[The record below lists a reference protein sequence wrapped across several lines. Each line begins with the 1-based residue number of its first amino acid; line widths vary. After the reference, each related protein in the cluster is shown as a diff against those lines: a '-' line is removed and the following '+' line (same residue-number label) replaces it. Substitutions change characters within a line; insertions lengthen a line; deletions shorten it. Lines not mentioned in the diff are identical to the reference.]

1 MFNYT
6 KEVIIND
13 PSVIVAGSSENGLG
27 TGVVAIKRGG
37 NYVVNNIEGGK
48 IYKTVG
54 SKGTKAKAVITPV
67 VLGETADVARL
78 TIYLST
84 PGTEFVEFG
93 SPNWQEFGKP
103 YIIETKAATAKDLA
117 DAIKLALNEDNAHFS
132 VTTDESTVILEAT
145 ETWMDFAEVN
155 YDLVTFPDC
164 SDCSKETVESKTAT
178 NVGEITHGKSEF
190 GTAKWI
196 VENLRFPS
204 HPNLRYAPLYADE
217 APVAGT
223 VYTEYS
229 FEYRVKRSV
238 PGGLSAVGQVAD
250 SIVRIVFYVAPGAQ
264 SAFETAFGAGL
275 IDATAVTP
283 TTGGE

>member
-13 PSVIVAGSSENGLG
+13 PAIIIAGTSSNGLG
-27 TGVVAIKRGG
+27 EGVVAIKRGG
-37 NYVVNNIEGGK
+37 NYKIENIEGK
-48 IYKTVG
+48 IYKTAG
-54 SKGTKAKAVITPV
+54 HTGTKAKAVITPAA
-67 VLGETADVARL
+67 LGTADVARL

-103 YIIETKAATAKDLA
+103 YIVETTAEDAAGLA
-117 DAIKLALNEDNAHFS
+117 AAIKLALNEDNAHFS
-132 VTTDESTVILEAT
+132 VKVNESKVELEAA

-155 YDLVTFPDC
+155 YDLVTFADC
-164 SDCSKETVESKTAT
+164 SDCAKETVESKAA
-178 NVGEITHGKSEF
+178 NVVITKGKSEF
-190 GTAKWI
+190 ATAKWI

-229 FEYRVKRSV
+229 FEYKVKRSV

-264 SAFETAFGAGL
+264 SAFETAFGAEL
-275 IDATAVTP
+275 LDTTTDAK
-283 TTGGE
+283 

>member
-13 PSVIVAGSSENGLG
+13 PSVIIKGSASNGLG
-27 TGVVAIKRGG
+27 EGVVAVKRGG
-37 NYVVNNIEGGK
+37 NYVIDNIEGK
-48 IYKTVG
+48 IFKTEG
-54 SKGTKAKAVITPV
+54 SKGTKAKVAITPAA
-67 VLGETADVARL
+67 LESADVARL

-103 YIIETKAATAKDLA
+103 YIIETTATTKEGLAA
-117 DAIKLALNEDNAHFS
+117 AIKLALNEDNAHFS
-132 VTTDESTVILEAT
+132 VTTDDSTVILEAA

-155 YDLVTFPDC
+155 YDLVTFADC
-164 SDCSKETVESKTAT
+164 GDCPKETVVSKTAT

-204 HPNLRYAPLYADE
+204 HPNLRYTPLYSDE

-223 VYTEYS
+223 TYTEYS

-250 SIVRIVFYVAPGAQ
+250 SIVRIVFYVAPAAQ
-264 SAFETAFGAGL
+264 SAFEAAFGEGL
-275 IDATAVTP
+275 LD
-283 TTGGE
+283 TTTNKK

>member
-13 PSVIVAGSSENGLG
+13 PAIIIAGSSSNGLG
-27 TGVVAIKRGG
+27 EGVVAIKRGG
-37 NYVVNNIEGGK
+37 NYKIENIEGK
-48 IYKTVG
+48 IYKTAG
-54 SKGTKAKAVITPV
+54 HTGTKAKAVITPAA
-67 VLGETADVARL
+67 LGTADVARL

-103 YIIETKAATAKDLA
+103 YIVETTAEDAAGLA
-117 DAIKLALNEDNAHFS
+117 SAIKLALNEDNAHFS
-132 VTTDESTVILEAT
+132 VKVNDSKVELEAA

-155 YDLVTFPDC
+155 YDLVTFADC
-164 SDCSKETVESKTAT
+164 SDCPKETVESKAA
-178 NVGEITHGKSEF
+178 NVAITKGKPEF
-190 GTAKWI
+190 ATAKWI

-229 FEYRVKRSV
+229 FEYKVKRSV

-264 SAFETAFGAGL
+264 SAFETAFGAEL
-275 IDATAVTP
+275 LDTTTDAK
-283 TTGGE
+283 

>member
-13 PSVIVAGSSENGLG
+13 PTIIIKGDNDNGLG
-27 TGVVAIKRGG
+27 VGVVAVKRGG
-37 NYVVNNIEGGK
+37 NYKISNINGK
-48 IYKTVG
+48 IFKTAG
-54 SKGTKAKAVITPV
+54 HAGTKAKIAILPAD
-67 VLGETADVARL
+67 LGTADVARL

-103 YIIETKAATAKDLA
+103 YIIETKATTAAELA
-117 DAIKLALNEDNAHFS
+117 SAIKLALNEDNAHFS
-132 VTTDESTVILEAT
+132 VKVNDTKVELEAA

-155 YDLVTFPDC
+155 YDLVTFADC
-164 SDCSKETVESKTAT
+164 SDCAKETIENKSA
-178 NVGEITHGKSEF
+178 NVTVTHGKPEF

-217 APVAGT
+217 APIAGT
-223 VYTEYS
+223 TYTEYS
-229 FEYRVKRSV
+229 FEYKVERSV

-250 SIVRIVFYVAPGAQ
+250 SIVRIVFYVAPAAQ
-264 SAFETAFGAGL
+264 SAFEEAFGSELLDTAT
-275 IDATAVTP
+275 DAK
-283 TTGGE
+283 

>member
-13 PSVIVAGSSENGLG
+13 PTIIVKGDGNNGLG
-27 TGVVAIKRGG
+27 VGVVAVKRGG
-37 NYVVNNIEGGK
+37 NYKISNINGK
-48 IYKTVG
+48 IFKTAG
-54 SKGTKAKAVITPV
+54 HTGTKAKVAILPAD
-67 VLGETADVARL
+67 LGTADVARL

-103 YIIETKAATAKDLA
+103 YIIETKATTAAELA
-117 DAIKLALNEDNAHFS
+117 SAIKLALNEDNAHFS
-132 VTTDESTVILEAT
+132 VKINDTKVELEAA

-155 YDLVTFPDC
+155 YDLVTFADC
-164 SDCSKETVESKTAT
+164 SDCAKETIENKSA
-178 NVGEITHGKSEF
+178 NVTVTHGKPEF

-217 APVAGT
+217 APIAGT
-223 VYTEYS
+223 TYTEYS
-229 FEYRVKRSV
+229 FEYKVERSV

-250 SIVRIVFYVAPGAQ
+250 SIVRIVFYVAPAAQ
-264 SAFETAFGAGL
+264 SAFEEAFGSELLDIAT
-275 IDATAVTP
+275 DAK
-283 TTGGE
+283 

>member
-13 PSVIVAGSSENGLG
+13 PATIIAGTAENGLG
-27 TGVVAIKRGG
+27 EGVVAIKRGG
-37 NYVVNNIEGGK
+37 NYKVENIEGK

-54 SKGTKAKAVITPV
+54 HTGTKAKAVITPAA
-67 VLGETADVARL
+67 LETADVARL

-103 YIIETKAATAKDLA
+103 YIVETTAGDAAGLA
-117 DAIKLALNEDNAHFS
+117 AAIKLALNEDNVHFS
-132 VTTDESTVILEAT
+132 VKVNDTKVELEVA

-155 YDLVTFPDC
+155 YDLVTFADC
-164 SDCSKETVESKTAT
+164 SDCPKETVESKAA
-178 NVGEITHGKSEF
+178 NVAITKGKTEF
-190 GTAKWI
+190 ATAKWI

-229 FEYRVKRSV
+229 FEYKVKRSV

-264 SAFETAFGAGL
+264 SAFETAFGAEL
-275 IDATAVTP
+275 LDTTTDAK
-283 TTGGE
+283 

>member
-13 PSVIVAGSSENGLG
+13 PTIIIKGDGNNGLG
-27 TGVVAIKRGG
+27 VGVVAVKRGG
-37 NYVVNNIEGGK
+37 NYKISNINGK
-48 IYKTVG
+48 IFKTAG
-54 SKGTKAKAVITPV
+54 HAGTKAKVAILPAA
-67 VLGETADVARL
+67 LETADVARL

-103 YIIETKAATAKDLA
+103 YIIETKATTAAELA
-117 DAIKLALNEDNAHFS
+117 SAIKLALNEDNAHFS
-132 VTTDESTVILEAT
+132 VKVNDTKVELEAA

-155 YDLVTFPDC
+155 YDLVTFADC
-164 SDCSKETVESKTAT
+164 SDCAKETIENKSA
-178 NVGEITHGKSEF
+178 NVTVTHGKPEF

-217 APVAGT
+217 APIAGT
-223 VYTEYS
+223 TYTEYS
-229 FEYRVKRSV
+229 FEYKVERSV

-250 SIVRIVFYVAPGAQ
+250 SIVRIVFYVAPAAQ
-264 SAFETAFGAGL
+264 SAFEEAFGSELLDTAT
-275 IDATAVTP
+275 DAK
-283 TTGGE
+283 

>member
-13 PSVIVAGSSENGLG
+13 PAIIIAGTSENGLG
-27 TGVVAIKRGG
+27 EGVVAIKRGG
-37 NYVVNNIEGGK
+37 NYKIENIEGK
-48 IYKTVG
+48 IYKTAG
-54 SKGTKAKAVITPV
+54 HTGTKAKAVITPAA
-67 VLGETADVARL
+67 LGTADVARL

-103 YIIETKAATAKDLA
+103 YIVETTAGDAAGLA
-117 DAIKLALNEDNAHFS
+117 AAIKLALNEDNAHFS
-132 VTTDESTVILEAT
+132 VKVNESKVELEAA

-155 YDLVTFPDC
+155 YDLVTFADC
-164 SDCSKETVESKTAT
+164 SDCPKETVESKTA
-178 NVGEITHGKSEF
+178 NVVITKGKPEF
-190 GTAKWI
+190 ATAKWI

-229 FEYRVKRSV
+229 FEYKVKRSV

-264 SAFETAFGAGL
+264 SAFETAFGAAL
-275 IDATAVTP
+275 LDSTTDAK
-283 TTGGE
+283 

>member
-13 PSVIVAGSSENGLG
+13 PSVIVKGSASNGLG
-27 TGVVAIKRGG
+27 EGVVAIKRGG
-37 NYVVNNIEGGK
+37 NYIISNIEGGK
-48 IYKTVG
+48 IYKTEG
-54 SKGTKAKAVITPV
+54 SKGTKAKVAITPAA
-67 VLGETADVARL
+67 LDGGADVARL

-103 YIIETKAATAKDLA
+103 YIVETTATTKEDLA
-117 DAIKLALNEDNAHFS
+117 AAIKLALNEDNAHFS

-155 YDLVTFPDC
+155 YDLVTFADC
-164 SDCSKETVESKTAT
+164 SDCSKETVVSKTAT
-178 NVGEITHGKSEF
+178 NVGKITHGKSEF

-264 SAFETAFGAGL
+264 TTFETAFGAGL

>member
-13 PSVIVAGSSENGLG
+13 PSVIVAGSAENGLG
-27 TGVVAIKRGG
+27 EGVVAIKRGG
-37 NYVVNNIEGGK
+37 NYILNNIEGK
-48 IYKTVG
+48 IFKTEG
-54 SKGTKAKAVITPV
+54 SKGTKAKVAITPAA
-67 VLGETADVARL
+67 LEGADIARL

-103 YIIETKAATAKDLA
+103 YIIETKATTAAELA
-117 DAIKLALNEDNAHFS
+117 SAIKLALNEDNAHFS
-132 VTTDESTVILEAT
+132 VTTDESTVILEAA

-155 YDLVTFPDC
+155 YDLVTFADC
-164 SDCSKETVESKTAT
+164 SDCPKETVVSKTAT

-204 HPNLRYAPLYADE
+204 HPNLRYTPLYSDE
-217 APVAGT
+217 APIAGT

-229 FEYRVKRSV
+229 FEYKVKRSV

-250 SIVRIVFYVAPGAQ
+250 SIVRIVFYVAPAAQ
-264 SAFETAFGAGL
+264 SAFEAAFGEGL
-275 IDATAVTP
+275 LD
-283 TTGGE
+283 TTTNKK

>member
-13 PSVIVAGSSENGLG
+13 PSVIIAGSSENGLG

-103 YIIETKAATAKDLA
+103 YIIETKATTAKDLA

-132 VTTDESTVILEAT
+132 VKVNDTKVELEVA

-155 YDLVTFPDC
+155 YDLVTFADC
-164 SDCSKETVESKTAT
+164 SDCSKETVVSQAA
-178 NVGEITHGKSEF
+178 NVTVTHGTPEF

-223 VYTEYS
+223 IYTEYS

-250 SIVRIVFYVAPGAQ
+250 SIVRIVFYVAPAAQ
-264 SAFETAFGAGL
+264 SDFETAFGAEL
-275 IDATAVTP
+275 LD
-283 TTGGE
+283 TTTNKK

>member
-6 KEVIIND
+6 NEVIIND
-13 PSVIVAGSSENGLG
+13 PAIIVAGTSLNGLG
-27 TGVVAIKRGG
+27 EGVVAIKRGG
-37 NYVVNNIEGGK
+37 NYVINNIEGK
-48 IYKTVG
+48 IFKTVG
-54 SKGTKAKAVITPV
+54 HTGTKAKAVITPAS
-67 VLGETADVARL
+67 LGTADVARL

-103 YIIETKAATAKDLA
+103 YIVETKAEDAEGLA
-117 DAIKLALNEDNAHFS
+117 AAIKLALNEDNAHFS
-132 VTTDESTVILEAT
+132 VKVNESKVELEVA

-155 YDLVTFPDC
+155 YDLVTFADC
-164 SDCSKETVESKTAT
+164 SDCSKETVESKAA
-178 NVGEITHGKSEF
+178 NVAITKGKTEF
-190 GTAKWI
+190 ATAKWI

-229 FEYRVKRSV
+229 FEYKVKRSV

-264 SAFETAFGAGL
+264 SAFETAFGAEL
-275 IDATAVTP
+275 LDTTTDAK
-283 TTGGE
+283 

>member
-13 PSVIVAGSSENGLG
+13 PAIIIAGTSENGLG
-27 TGVVAIKRGG
+27 EGVVAIKRGG
-37 NYVVNNIEGGK
+37 NYKIENIEGK
-48 IYKTVG
+48 IYKTAG
-54 SKGTKAKAVITPV
+54 HTGTKAKAVITPAA
-67 VLGETADVARL
+67 LGTADVARL

-103 YIIETKAATAKDLA
+103 YIVETTAGDAAGLA
-117 DAIKLALNEDNAHFS
+117 AAIKLALNEDNAHFS
-132 VTTDESTVILEAT
+132 VKVNESKVELEAA

-155 YDLVTFPDC
+155 YDLVTFADC
-164 SDCSKETVESKTAT
+164 SDCPKETVESKTA
-178 NVGEITHGKSEF
+178 NVVITKGKPEF
-190 GTAKWI
+190 ATAKWI

-229 FEYRVKRSV
+229 FEYKVKRSV

-250 SIVRIVFYVAPGAQ
+250 SIVRIVFYVAPDAQ
-264 SAFETAFGAGL
+264 SAFETAFGSAL
-275 IDATAVTP
+275 LDTTTDAK
-283 TTGGE
+283 

>member
-13 PSVIVAGSSENGLG
+13 PAIIVKGDGDNGLG
-27 TGVVAIKRGG
+27 EGVVAIKRGG
-37 NYVVNNIEGGK
+37 NYKISNINGK
-48 IYKTVG
+48 IFKTVG
-54 SKGTKAKAVITPV
+54 HAGTKAKVAILPAA
-67 VLGETADVARL
+67 LGSADVARL

-103 YIIETKAATAKDLA
+103 YIIETKATTAADLA
-117 DAIKLALNEDNAHFS
+117 AAIKLALNEDNAHFS
-132 VTTDESTVILEAT
+132 VKVNDTKVELEAA

-155 YDLVTFPDC
+155 YDLVTFADC
-164 SDCSKETVESKTAT
+164 SDCSKETVENKSA
-178 NVGEITHGKSEF
+178 NVTVTHGKPEF

-204 HPNLRYAPLYADE
+204 RPNLRYTPLYADE

-223 VYTEYS
+223 TYTEYS
-229 FEYRVKRSV
+229 FEYKVERSV

-264 SAFETAFGAGL
+264 SAFEAAFGSELLDTAT
-275 IDATAVTP
+275 DAK
-283 TTGGE
+283 

>member
-13 PSVIVAGSSENGLG
+13 PSVIVKGSASNGIG
-27 TGVVAIKRGG
+27 EGVVAIKRGG
-37 NYVVNNIEGGK
+37 NYVISNIEGNK
-48 IYKTVG
+48 IYKTDG
-54 SKGTKAKAVITPV
+54 SEGTKAKVAITPAA
-67 VLGETADVARL
+67 LESADVARL

-103 YIIETKAATAKDLA
+103 YIVETTATTKDGLAA
-117 DAIKLALNEDNAHFS
+117 AIKLALNEDNAHFS
-132 VTTDESTVILEAT
+132 VTTDDSTVILEAA

-155 YDLVTFPDC
+155 YDLVTFADC
-164 SDCSKETVESKTAT
+164 SDCPKETVVSKTAT

-204 HPNLRYAPLYADE
+204 HPNLRYTPLYSDE
-217 APVAGT
+217 APIAGT

-250 SIVRIVFYVAPGAQ
+250 SIVRIVFYVAPAAKT
-264 SAFETAFGAGL
+264 AFEAAFGEGL
-275 IDATAVTP
+275 LDDSTNKK
-283 TTGGE
+283 

>member
-13 PSVIVAGSSENGLG
+13 PTIIVKGDGNNGLG
-27 TGVVAIKRGG
+27 VGVVAVKRGG
-37 NYVVNNIEGGK
+37 NYKISNINGK
-48 IYKTVG
+48 IFKTAGHV
-54 SKGTKAKAVITPV
+54 GTKAKVAILPAA
-67 VLGETADVARL
+67 LETADVARL

-103 YIIETKAATAKDLA
+103 YIIETKATTAAELA
-117 DAIKLALNEDNAHFS
+117 SAIKLALNEDNAHFS
-132 VTTDESTVILEAT
+132 VKVNDTKVELEAA

-155 YDLVTFPDC
+155 YDLVTFADC
-164 SDCSKETVESKTAT
+164 SDCSKETVEDKSA
-178 NVGEITHGKSEF
+178 NVTVTHGTPEF

-217 APVAGT
+217 APIAGT
-223 VYTEYS
+223 TYTEYS
-229 FEYRVKRSV
+229 FEYKVERSV

-250 SIVRIVFYVAPGAQ
+250 SIVRIVFYVAPAAQ
-264 SAFETAFGAGL
+264 SAFEDAFGSELLDIAT
-275 IDATAVTP
+275 DAK
-283 TTGGE
+283 

>member
-27 TGVVAIKRGG
+27 EGVVAIKRGG
-37 NYVVNNIEGGK
+37 NYVISNIEGNK

-54 SKGTKAKAVITPV
+54 SKGTKAKVAITPADLEGV
-67 VLGETADVARL
+67 DVARL

-93 SPNWQEFGKP
+93 SPSWQEFGKP
-103 YIIETKAATAKDLA
+103 YIVETTAATPEKLVE
-117 DAIKLALNEDNAHFS
+117 AIKLALNEDNAHFS
-132 VTTDESTVILEAT
+132 VKVNETKVELEAA

-155 YDLVTFPDC
+155 YDLVTFADC
-164 SDCSKETVESKTAT
+164 SDCSKETVVSKTDT
-178 NVGEITHGKSEF
+178 NIEITHGKSEF

-204 HPNLRYAPLYADE
+204 RPNLRYTPLYSDE
-217 APVAGT
+217 APIAGT

-250 SIVRIVFYVAPGAQ
+250 SIVRIVFYVAPAAQ
-264 SAFETAFGAGL
+264 SAFEAAFGAGL
-275 IDATAVTP
+275 LD
-283 TTGGE
+283 TTTDKK

>member
-13 PSVIVAGSSENGLG
+13 PAIIIAGTSENGLG
-27 TGVVAIKRGG
+27 EGVVAIKRGG
-37 NYVVNNIEGGK
+37 NYKIENIEGK
-48 IYKTVG
+48 IYKTAG
-54 SKGTKAKAVITPV
+54 HTGTKAKAVITPAA
-67 VLGETADVARL
+67 LGTADVARL

-103 YIIETKAATAKDLA
+103 YIVETTAGDAAGLA
-117 DAIKLALNEDNAHFS
+117 AAIKLALNEDNAHFS
-132 VTTDESTVILEAT
+132 VKVNDSEVELEVA

-155 YDLVTFPDC
+155 YDLVTFADC
-164 SDCSKETVESKTAT
+164 SDCAKETVESKTA
-178 NVGEITHGKSEF
+178 NVVITKGKPEF
-190 GTAKWI
+190 ATAKWI

-229 FEYRVKRSV
+229 FEYKVKRSV

-264 SAFETAFGAGL
+264 SAFETAFGAEL
-275 IDATAVTP
+275 LDTTTDAK
-283 TTGGE
+283 

>member
-13 PSVIVAGSSENGLG
+13 PAIIIAGTSSNGLG
-27 TGVVAIKRGG
+27 EGVVAIKRGG
-37 NYVVNNIEGGK
+37 NYKIENIEGK
-48 IYKTVG
+48 IYKTAG
-54 SKGTKAKAVITPV
+54 HTGTKAKAVITPAA
-67 VLGETADVARL
+67 LGTADVARL

-103 YIIETKAATAKDLA
+103 YIVETTATTKEGLAA
-117 DAIKLALNEDNAHFS
+117 AIKLALNEDNAHFS
-132 VTTDESTVILEAT
+132 VKVNESKVELEAA

-155 YDLVTFPDC
+155 YDLVTFADC
-164 SDCSKETVESKTAT
+164 SDCPKETVESKAA
-178 NVGEITHGKSEF
+178 NVVITKGKTEF
-190 GTAKWI
+190 ATAKWI

-229 FEYRVKRSV
+229 FEYKVKRSV

-264 SAFETAFGAGL
+264 SAFETAFGAEL
-275 IDATAVTP
+275 LDTTTDAK
-283 TTGGE
+283 

>member
-13 PSVIVAGSSENGLG
+13 PSVIVKGSASNGLG
-27 TGVVAIKRGG
+27 EGVVAVKRGG
-37 NYVVNNIEGGK
+37 NYVIDNIEGK
-48 IYKTVG
+48 IFKTEG
-54 SKGTKAKAVITPV
+54 SKGTKAKVAITPAA
-67 VLGETADVARL
+67 LESADVARL

-103 YIIETKAATAKDLA
+103 YIIETTAATPEKLVE
-117 DAIKLALNEDNAHFS
+117 AIKLALNEDNAHFS
-132 VTTDESTVILEAT
+132 VKVNETKVELEAA

-155 YDLVTFPDC
+155 YDLVTFADC
-164 SDCSKETVESKTAT
+164 SDCPKETVVSKTAT

-204 HPNLRYAPLYADE
+204 HPNLRYTPLYSDE
-217 APVAGT
+217 APIAGT

-250 SIVRIVFYVAPGAQ
+250 SIVRIVFYVAPAAQ
-264 SAFETAFGAGL
+264 SDFETAFGAEL
-275 IDATAVTP
+275 LD
-283 TTGGE
+283 TTTNKK

>member
-13 PSVIVAGSSENGLG
+13 PAVIVKGSASNGLG
-27 TGVVAIKRGG
+27 EGVVAVKRGG
-37 NYVVNNIEGGK
+37 NYVIDNIEGK
-48 IYKTVG
+48 IFKTEG
-54 SKGTKAKAVITPV
+54 SKGTKAKVAITPAA
-67 VLGETADVARL
+67 LESADVARL

-103 YIIETKAATAKDLA
+103 YIVETTATTKEGLAA
-117 DAIKLALNEDNAHFS
+117 AIKLALNEDNAHFS
-132 VTTDESTVILEAT
+132 VKVNDTKVELEAA

-155 YDLVTFPDC
+155 YDLVTFADC
-164 SDCSKETVESKTAT
+164 SDCAKETVENKSA
-178 NVGEITHGKSEF
+178 NVTVTHGKPEF

-217 APVAGT
+217 APIAGT
-223 VYTEYS
+223 TYTEYS
-229 FEYRVKRSV
+229 FEYKVERSV

-264 SAFETAFGAGL
+264 SDFEAAFGSDLLDTAT
-275 IDATAVTP
+275 DAK
-283 TTGGE
+283 

>member
-13 PSVIVAGSSENGLG
+13 PAIIIAGTSENGLG
-27 TGVVAIKRGG
+27 EGVVAIKRGG
-37 NYVVNNIEGGK
+37 NYKIENIEGK
-48 IYKTVG
+48 IYKTAG
-54 SKGTKAKAVITPV
+54 HTGTKAKAVITPAA
-67 VLGETADVARL
+67 LGTADVARL

-103 YIIETKAATAKDLA
+103 YIVETTAGDAAGLA
-117 DAIKLALNEDNAHFS
+117 AAIKLALNEDNAHFS
-132 VTTDESTVILEAT
+132 VKVNDTKVELEVA

-155 YDLVTFPDC
+155 YDLVTFADC
-164 SDCSKETVESKTAT
+164 SDCPKETVESKAA
-178 NVGEITHGKSEF
+178 NVAITKGKTEF
-190 GTAKWI
+190 ATAKWI

-229 FEYRVKRSV
+229 FEYKVKRSV

-264 SAFETAFGAGL
+264 SAFETAFGAEL
-275 IDATAVTP
+275 LDTTTDAK
-283 TTGGE
+283 

>member
-13 PSVIVAGSSENGLG
+13 PAIIIAGTSENGLG
-27 TGVVAIKRGG
+27 EGVVAIKRGG
-37 NYVVNNIEGGK
+37 NYKIENIEGK
-48 IYKTVG
+48 IYKTAG
-54 SKGTKAKAVITPV
+54 HTGTKAKAVITPAA
-67 VLGETADVARL
+67 LGTADVARL

-103 YIIETKAATAKDLA
+103 YIVETTAEDAAGLEA
-117 DAIKLALNEDNAHFS
+117 AIKLALNEDNAHFS
-132 VTTDESTVILEAT
+132 VKVNDSKVELEAA

-155 YDLVTFPDC
+155 YDLVTFADC
-164 SDCSKETVESKTAT
+164 SDCSKETVESKAA
-178 NVGEITHGKSEF
+178 NVAITKGKTEF
-190 GTAKWI
+190 ATAKWI

-229 FEYRVKRSV
+229 FEYKVKRSV

-275 IDATAVTP
+275 LDTTTDAK
-283 TTGGE
+283 

>member
-13 PSVIVAGSSENGLG
+13 PATIIAGTTENGLG
-27 TGVVAIKRGG
+27 EGVVAIKRGG
-37 NYVVNNIEGGK
+37 NYKVENIEGK

-54 SKGTKAKAVITPV
+54 HTGTKAKAVITPAA
-67 VLGETADVARL
+67 LGTADVARL

-103 YIIETKAATAKDLA
+103 YIVETTAGDAAGLA
-117 DAIKLALNEDNAHFS
+117 AAIKLALNEDNAHFS
-132 VTTDESTVILEAT
+132 VKVNDTKVELEVA

-155 YDLVTFPDC
+155 YDLVTFADC
-164 SDCSKETVESKTAT
+164 SDCPKETVESKAA
-178 NVGEITHGKSEF
+178 NVAITKGKTEF
-190 GTAKWI
+190 ATAKWI

-229 FEYRVKRSV
+229 FEYKVKRSV
-238 PGGLSAVGQVAD
+238 PGGLSAVGQVVD

-264 SAFETAFGAGL
+264 SAFETAFGAEL
-275 IDATAVTP
+275 LDTTTDAK
-283 TTGGE
+283 

>member
-13 PSVIVAGSSENGLG
+13 PSVIVAGSSTNGLG
-27 TGVVAIKRGG
+27 EGVVAVKRGG
-37 NYVVNNIEGGK
+37 NYVLSNIEGK
-48 IYKTVG
+48 IFKTEG
-54 SKGTKAKAVITPV
+54 HKGTKAKVAITPV
-67 VLGETADVARL
+67 ALGDADVARL

-103 YIIETKAATAKDLA
+103 YIVETTAGDAAGLVA
-117 DAIKLALNEDNAHFS
+117 AIKLALNEDNAHFS
-132 VTTDESTVILEAT
+132 VKVNDTKVELEAA

-155 YDLVTFPDC
+155 YDLVTFADC
-164 SDCSKETVESKTAT
+164 SDCPKETVESKAT
-178 NVGEITHGKSEF
+178 NVEITHGKSEF
-190 GTAKWI
+190 ATAKWI

-229 FEYRVKRSV
+229 FEYKVKRSV

-264 SAFETAFGAGL
+264 SAFETAFGAERL
-275 IDATAVTP
+275 DTTTDAK
-283 TTGGE
+283 

>member
-13 PSVIVAGSSENGLG
+13 PAIIVKGNGDNGLG
-27 TGVVAIKRGG
+27 EGVVAIKRGG
-37 NYVVNNIEGGK
+37 NYKISNINGK
-48 IYKTVG
+48 IFKTAG
-54 SKGTKAKAVITPV
+54 HAGTKAKVAILPAT
-67 VLGETADVARL
+67 LGTSDVARL

-103 YIIETKAATAKDLA
+103 YIIETKATTAAELA
-117 DAIKLALNEDNAHFS
+117 SAIKLALNEDNAHFS
-132 VTTDESTVILEAT
+132 VKVNDTKVELEAA

-155 YDLVTFPDC
+155 YDLVTFADC
-164 SDCSKETVESKTAT
+164 SDCAKETIENKSA
-178 NVGEITHGKSEF
+178 NVTVTHGKPEF

-217 APVAGT
+217 APIAGT
-223 VYTEYS
+223 TYTEYS
-229 FEYRVKRSV
+229 FEYKVERSV

-250 SIVRIVFYVAPGAQ
+250 SIVRIVFYVAPAAQ
-264 SAFETAFGAGL
+264 SAFEEAFGSELLDTAT
-275 IDATAVTP
+275 DAK
-283 TTGGE
+283 

>member
-13 PSVIVAGSSENGLG
+13 PTIIIKGDNDNGLG
-27 TGVVAIKRGG
+27 VGVVAIKRGG
-37 NYVVNNIEGGK
+37 NYILNNIEGK
-48 IYKTVG
+48 IFKTEG
-54 SKGTKAKAVITPV
+54 SKGTKAKVAITPAA
-67 VLGETADVARL
+67 LEGADIARL

-103 YIIETKAATAKDLA
+103 YIIETKATTAAELA
-117 DAIKLALNEDNAHFS
+117 SAIKLALNEDNAHFS
-132 VTTDESTVILEAT
+132 VKVNDTKVELEAA

-155 YDLVTFPDC
+155 YDLVTFADC
-164 SDCSKETVESKTAT
+164 SDCAKETIENKSA
-178 NVGEITHGKSEF
+178 NVTVTHGKPEF

-264 SAFETAFGAGL
+264 SAFETAFGAERL
-275 IDATAVTP
+275 D
-283 TTGGE
+283 TTTDKK

>member
-1 MFNYT
+1 MSNYT

-13 PSVIVAGSSENGLG
+13 PAIIIAGSSSNGLG
-27 TGVVAIKRGG
+27 EGVVAIKRGG
-37 NYVVNNIEGGK
+37 NYKIENIEGK
-48 IYKTVG
+48 IYKTAG
-54 SKGTKAKAVITPV
+54 HTGTKAKAVITPAA
-67 VLGETADVARL
+67 LGTADVARL

-103 YIIETKAATAKDLA
+103 YIVETTAEDAAGLA
-117 DAIKLALNEDNAHFS
+117 SAIKLALNEDNAHFS
-132 VTTDESTVILEAT
+132 VKVNDSKVELEAA

-155 YDLVTFPDC
+155 YDLVTFADC
-164 SDCSKETVESKTAT
+164 SDCPKETVESKAA
-178 NVGEITHGKSEF
+178 NVAITKGKPEF
-190 GTAKWI
+190 ATAKWI

-229 FEYRVKRSV
+229 FEYKVKRSV

-264 SAFETAFGAGL
+264 SAFETAFGAEL
-275 IDATAVTP
+275 LDTTTDAK
-283 TTGGE
+283 